1 MAITSVEA
9 TFWNYDLDCRML
21 WGELIAREEIMSRA
35 LFSHIAIGICIAIS
49 LGAAN
54 AQSVKPKY
62 PGEIAAASDHIAQV
76 NEDCR
81 RQARA
86 QHLHLLKRHRFMRDC
101 KRQ

>member
-1 MAITSVEA
+1 MKRLCV
-9 TFWNYDLDCRML
+9 
-21 WGELIAREEIMSRA
+21 
-35 LFSHIAIGICIAIS
+35 AIGASVVIS
-49 LGAAN
+49 LGASAAN
-54 AQSVKPKY
+54 VQSVKPKY

>member
-1 MAITSVEA
+1 
-9 TFWNYDLDCRML
+9 
-21 WGELIAREEIMSRA
+21 
-35 LFSHIAIGICIAIS
+35 
-49 LGAAN
+49 
-54 AQSVKPKY
+54 VKPKY